1 MSISQVIT
9 TKDGPGLILL
19 LGGPASVRAG
29 LFTAHECLHRARVDL
44 AQLKTNRGHEPEWMR
59 DFYPSSRHYI
69 LDRIKRCRAAVA
81 KCQQELAWLE
91 AAPEPFRQAA
101 E

>member
-1 MSISQVIT
+1 MLSQVIT
-9 TKDGPGLILL
+9 TKDGPSLILM
-19 LGGPASVRAG
+19 LGGPAAVRAG
-29 LFTAHECLHRARVDL
+29 LFTAQQCLHRARVDL
-44 AQLKTNRGHEPEWMR
+44 ARLRANRGAEPEWMR
-59 DFYPSSRHYI
+59 GFYPSSRRYG

-91 AAPEPFRQAA
+91 AAPEPFRPAA